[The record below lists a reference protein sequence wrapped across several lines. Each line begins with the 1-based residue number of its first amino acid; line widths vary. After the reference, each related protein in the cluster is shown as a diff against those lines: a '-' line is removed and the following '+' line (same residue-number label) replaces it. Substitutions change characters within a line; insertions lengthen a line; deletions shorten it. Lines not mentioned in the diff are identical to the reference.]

1 MFYMWRIALKE
12 PASVTSVPGE
22 HMDPHLPIRRA
33 SSVLAPR
40 EFVPALFIV
49 GVWSLQFISLTA
61 QQALMGET
69 TLVRN
74 LAPRLLAG
82 CVGVLISFGILRVH
96 QHQEGKALA
105 IRALTGF
112 ALAVCGALIH
122 AAANFGIFQI
132 FMPKENIER
141 ATLGTYLSATTFWF
155 WCYFAISC
163 LLLALVYSREL
174 RERERELANLERLA
188 QAAQLKAL
196 RYQINPH
203 FMFNTL
209 NSIAAL
215 VCTRENATAERMV
228 ESLGDFLRATL
239 AIDPQEDHRL
249 ADELELQKLYLGI
262 EKLRFPDRISVEFD
276 VTPDAL
282 RALVPSLILQPLT
295 ENAVKHCVA
304 VTSMETKLAISARI
318 DGDRLAIRLINSP
331 PEGVRRDRSTG
342 VGLKNVAE
350 RLRARFGDDQRFQ
363 FGKRSD
369 GSFEVELEI
378 PLSFD
383 EAA

>member
-1 MFYMWRIALKE
+1 MKAQ
-12 PASVTSVPGE
+12 
-22 HMDPHLPIRRA
+22 
-33 SSVLAPR
+33 SSIEQSSPVRMHRDFA
-40 EFVPALFIV
+40 PALFIV

-74 LAPRLLAG
+74 LAPRFLAG
-82 CVGVLISFGILRVH
+82 CIGVLISFGILNVH
-96 QHQEGKALA
+96 ERQAGKPLA

-112 ALAVCGALIH
+112 TLAVCAALTH

-132 FMPKENIER
+132 FMPKENLER

-174 RERERELANLERLA
+174 RERERQFAQLERLA
-188 QAAQLKAL
+188 QAAKLKAL

-215 VCTRENATAERMV
+215 VCTHQNKVAEQMV
-228 ESLGDFLRATL
+228 EGLGEFLRATL
-239 AIDPQEDHRL
+239 AIDPYEDHRL
-249 ADELELQKLYLGI
+249 SNELELQKLYLGI
-262 EKLRFPDRISVEFD
+262 EQLRFPDRISIAFD
-276 VTPDAL
+276 IEPRSTG
-282 RALVPSLILQPLT
+282 ALVPSLILQPLT
-295 ENAVKHCVA
+295 ENAIKHCVA
-304 VTSMETKLAISARI
+304 VSSGRTELVISSRVA
-318 DGDRLAIRLINSP
+318 GERLVIRLTNSP
-331 PEGVRRDRSTG
+331 PEGERRDRSTG
-342 VGLKNVAE
+342 VGLKNVEE
-350 RLRARFGDDQRFQ
+350 RLRARFGNSQRFQ
-363 FGKRSD
+363 AGKLPD
-369 GSFEVELEI
+369 GSFEVELDI

>member
-1 MFYMWRIALKE
+1 MTLRSTIEQWPER
-12 PASVTSVPGE
+12 
-22 HMDPHLPIRRA
+22 
-33 SSVLAPR
+33 PR
-40 EFVPALFIV
+40 SRDLTPALFIV
-49 GVWSLQFISLTA
+49 GVWLLQFIAVTGQQLLMGQADALRNAGPRVLTA
-61 QQALMGET
+61 CVGI
-69 TLVRN
+69 VIS
-74 LAPRLLAG
+74 
-82 CVGVLISFGILRVH
+82 VGVLKIHEMQAGRPLIFR
-96 QHQEGKALA
+96 ALA
-105 IRALTGF
+105 GLGVAIVACF
-112 ALAVCGALIH
+112 IH
-122 AAANFGIFQI
+122 SAANFGIFQ
-132 FMPKENIER
+132 FFRGAENMER
-141 ATLGTYLSATTFWF
+141 ATLESYLSATIFWF

-174 RERERELANLERLA
+174 RERERELANVERLA

-215 VCTRENATAERMV
+215 VCTRQNATAERMV

-262 EKLRFPDRISVEFD
+262 EQLRFPDRIAVDLD
-276 VTPDAL
+276 VTPEAL
-282 RALVPSLILQPLT
+282 RALVPSLILQPLA

-304 VTSMETKLAISARI
+304 VTSTQTKLVIGARI

-342 VGLKNVAE
+342 LGLNNVAE

-363 FGKRSD
+363 FGKLSD
-369 GSFEVELEI
+369 GSFKVELEI